1 MQIQVVGQHFAGN
14 YNITNVNVVVHAACN
29 AGIDDSVRCE
39 IVDERLGADCCVDLC
54 DAAADVDDTGV
65 THLVDIVVE
74 TSLFLDLR
82 IGETQADVYEF

>member
-1 MQIQVVGQHFAGN
+1 MSLFMPPAMPALMTASGAKLSMSAWVQ
-14 YNITNVNVVVHAACN
+14 TAA
-29 AGIDDSVRCE
+29 
-39 IVDERLGADCCVDLC
+39 LTLY
-54 DAAADVDDTGV
+54 DAVADVDDTGV

>member
-1 MQIQVVGQHFAGN
+1 MSAW
-14 YNITNVNVVVHAACN
+14 
-29 AGIDDSVRCE
+29 
-39 IVDERLGADCCVDLC
+39 GADCCVDLC